1 MTVRDLKSKILKRLE
16 AGGIQEAETEA
27 RIILTEYAHV
37 SVSDIFSDPEKE
49 LEDEAIVK
57 SIEAVLERRCSG
69 VPLQHIIG
77 KTGFMGFDFRVSPS
91 ALIPR
96 PDTEILAEDALKD
109 HHDGSR
115 ILDLCTGTGCIIIS
129 LMALTN
135 DCYGVGTD
143 ISDAALELASE
154 NADMILSEKRERL
167 ELKQGDLYDA
177 LEDDDLFDVIV
188 SNPPYIRTSDIESLS
203 TEVRDHDP
211 RIALDGG
218 ADGLE
223 FYRRIIKGAKEHLRK
238 GGDLLLEIGYDQA
251 EDVSEMMRNN
261 GFIEVQTVKDFG
273 GNDRVVRGI
282 LSAL

>member
-96 PDTEILAEDALKD
+96 PDTEILAEEALKD

-143 ISDAALELASE
+143 ISEAALELASE

>member
-96 PDTEILAEDALKD
+96 PDTEILAEEALKD